1 MRRIVYKRNLL
12 IYKRKKV
19 VFLICFDLFC
29 KLKRIILMLRYIWKE
44 WVFIFF
50 KMEVIVNRVEG
61 EILFLLLWMLLIKFF
76 VVLFILGIIFEN
88 FLVLVVY
95 NMMIL
100 LILLDFLNFWIFF
113 WIFVI
118 IFCLLFVR
126 MLFVFLVW
134 LVVMNFGM

>member
-1 MRRIVYKRNLL
+1 M
-12 IYKRKKV
+12 
-19 VFLICFDLFC
+19 
-29 KLKRIILMLRYIWKE
+29 
-44 WVFIFF
+44 
-50 KMEVIVNRVEG
+50 NRVEG

-113 WIFVI
+113 
-118 IFCLLFVR
+118 
-126 MLFVFLVW
+126 
-134 LVVMNFGM
+134 